1 MEGER
6 SRFISTAAASLA
18 EVNFGNTA
26 DKNTEVFRMQGKAT
40 LFGHP
45 IHPILVSFP
54 IGFFVGALI
63 SDIIS
68 AFNHM
73 PVWPALSVVLIGF
86 GIIGALL
93 AAIFGFLDYITAPMS
108 EAAKKTATM
117 HLTLNLIVVALFVV
131 AFFVRYDR
139 PPSVLGYVLTVIGVG
154 ILGIAGYLGGHLS
167 YHYGVGVADEKAPPE
182 RHLPSGT
189 ATAGR

>member
-1 MEGER
+1 
-6 SRFISTAAASLA
+6 
-18 EVNFGNTA
+18 
-26 DKNTEVFRMQGKAT
+26 MQGKAT

-68 AFNHM
+68 AFSHT

-86 GIIGALL
+86 GVIGALL
-93 AAIFGFLDYITAPMS
+93 AAIFGFTDYLTAPMS
-108 EAAKKTATM
+108 DEAKRTATTHM
-117 HLTLNLIVVALFVV
+117 ILNLIVVALFII

-139 PPSVLGYVLTVIGVG
+139 PQTALGYVLTVAGV
-154 ILGIAGYLGGHLS
+154 IVLGIAGFLGGHLS

-182 RHLPSGT
+182 RRLPSGT
-189 ATAGR
+189 ATARR